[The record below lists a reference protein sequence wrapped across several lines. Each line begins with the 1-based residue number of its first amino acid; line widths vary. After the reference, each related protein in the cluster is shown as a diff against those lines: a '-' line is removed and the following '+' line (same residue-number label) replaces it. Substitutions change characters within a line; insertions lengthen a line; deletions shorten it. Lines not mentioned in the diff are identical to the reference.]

1 LQQNRI
7 NFSFLDLPTKKQ
19 FAPYRG
25 SEDDFQISAARFL
38 DTLGLLWF
46 HPANERKTKS
56 YELKSGQKISLEG
69 IHLKRK
75 GVKRGVPDCMIQEPY
90 GGYIGFAIEL
100 KVGRNTLTEEQ
111 KWWLSE
117 LEKRGWKTLVT
128 WSFDEFIYEVQNF
141 VAQKRNTVLPLLQK

>member
-1 LQQNRI
+1 
-7 NFSFLDLPTKKQ
+7 
-19 FAPYRG
+19 
-25 SEDDFQISAARFL
+25 
-38 DTLGLLWF
+38 
-46 HPANERKTKS
+46 
-56 YELKSGQKISLEG
+56 
-69 IHLKRK
+69 
-75 GVKRGVPDCMIQEPY
+75 MIQEPY